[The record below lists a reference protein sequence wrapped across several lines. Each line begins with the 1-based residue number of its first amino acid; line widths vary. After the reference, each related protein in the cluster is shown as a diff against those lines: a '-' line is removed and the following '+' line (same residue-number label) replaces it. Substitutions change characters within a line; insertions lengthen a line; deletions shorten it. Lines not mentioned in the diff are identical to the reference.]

1 MWAGGKGDGRAIG
14 DSGKTSLMCDAAPSF
29 TISMC
34 WPVPNRFKLTSRVL
48 RDFLTGVL
56 VLLR

>member
-1 MWAGGKGDGRAIG
+1 MWADGKGDGRAIG

-56 VLLR
+56 G